1 MNQIQHRIAV
11 EAMRAMDAAGFEYTV
26 VCSGPE
32 ALCPGW
38 DPAIAA

>member
-1 MNQIQHRIAV
+1 MNQIQHQEAA
-11 EAMRAMDAAGFEYTV
+11 EAMETLDAAGFEYTI

-38 DPAIAA
+38 DRAIAA